1 MSIEIYSIPIKDS
14 REEIEIQ
21 ANPWFKNGIEES
33 DIILGKELG
42 LIEDPKDIEPF
53 EEMIEVEEEYLEDLN
68 DFLDE
73 LERLDPDYLT
83 YAECIDKKEFYEH
96 IGVRIVKKFDNWALG
111 SIEGEKCVYVPHT
124 LLDDV
129 TTGAIYNM
137 TLIYTE
143 GQTNLWRAIFVFP
156 KISPVQVGCV
166 SNLFDMIYGDV
177 SEYIGMKTFHIP
189 KIDIGKTI
197 GKDGWVIDKI
207 VKDYLY
213 NNQDIGDLLMDDD
226 DDIKDASNIPQFNFI
241 DKGEYTQVDMW
252 YNTFIDKLNE
262 CEFISIIPEIELL
275 QKMYV

>member
-1 MSIEIYSIPIKDS
+1 MSIEIYSIPMKDS
-14 REEIEIQ
+14 REEIEIEV
-21 ANPWFKNGIEES
+21 NPWFKNGIEES
-33 DIILGKELG
+33 DIVLAKYLGMV
-42 LIEDPKDIEPF
+42 EDPEDIKPF
-53 EEMIEVEEEYLEDLN
+53 DKMIEAEEEYLEDLN

-83 YAECIDKKEFYEH
+83 YAECIDTKEFYEN
-96 IGVRIVKKFDNWALG
+96 ISVRIVKKFDNWALG
-111 SIEGEKCVYVPHT
+111 SIEGEKCVYIPYT
-124 LLDDV
+124 IMDDV

-137 TLIYTE
+137 TLIYT
-143 GQTNLWRAIFVFP
+143 GGKTNIWRAIFVFP

-166 SNLFDMIYGDV
+166 SNLSDMINGDV

-189 KIDIGKTI
+189 KVDIGKTI
-197 GKDGWVIDKI
+197 GKNGWNIDKI

-213 NNQDIGDLLMDDD
+213 NNEDIGDLLMDVDN
-226 DDIKDASNIPQFNFI
+226 DIKNASNIPQFNFI

-262 CEFISIIPEIELL
+262 CKFIEIMPEIELL